1 MDDCT
6 NKEDPGVLA
15 TFQHR
20 YLTNQSQLDPFFD
33 HFAAHLNK
41 IWEYYHPIAANSA
54 VSALID
60 YANGCSLEIVTEG
73 MKISPAATHYP
84 DYVRHKSGVA
94 DFYAFGLWPAAQFPD
109 IRAYVQ
115 AVPAISRFAS
125 EFMLTPSR
133 LCVTFST
140 RYR

>member
-6 NKEDPGVLA
+6 HKEDPSSLA

-20 YLTNQSQLDPFFD
+20 YLTSQSQVDPFFD

-41 IWEYYHPIAANSA
+41 IWGYYHPIAANSA

-73 MKISPAATHYP
+73 MKISPAAAHYP

-125 EFMLTPSR
+125 KFRRNAQLT
-133 LCVTFST
+133 LCNISN

>member
-1 MDDCT
+1 MTVHTKKTPVRSLHSSTD
-6 NKEDPGVLA
+6 
-15 TFQHR
+15 R
-20 YLTNQSQLDPFFD
+20 YLTSQSQVDPFFD
-33 HFAAHLNK
+33 HFASHLNK
-41 IWEYYHPIAANSA
+41 IWGYYHPIAANSA

-73 MKISPAATHYP
+73 MKISPAAAHYP

-125 EFMLTPSR
+125 KFI
-133 LCVTFST
+133 
-140 RYR
+140 